1 MRFTSFVT
9 MTATALVLAA
19 CGSEPTGS
27 LEDLLSFDAAQG
39 PTTVT
44 ATKTAAGLLTKTFPW
59 TIEKSAA
66 VESLDLF
73 TGDQAAVTFTVT
85 LTRGDSVNVSAV
97 AGEVCVTNPGAH
109 PTEGLTI
116 TDKVQYHTGD
126 GNFQDLSDAAIT
138 ITPDEQVEA
147 GATVCFPYEIAF
159 APQTNATYQNVASV
173 SITNLDEGAEP
184 ASATAPF
191 TLPDTLTG
199 ERNRAVNVQDSSG
212 QSWAFEDS
220 GSQTYDMPFVCDDH
234 AGENENVVTIVETG
248 QTAAATVTVNCYAL
262 TVAKTAVTEFT
273 RTFGWEVLKTSDST
287 HLILPAGFPWD
298 VAYTVTVDTAGYAD
312 GDAKLSGVITID
324 NPAPMAAK
332 LLGVADMVS
341 PDIAMTV
348 TCPVEFPVTID
359 AGGTLECTYAG
370 DLPDVTERSNTAS
383 VTLQNVSIDAAGAA
397 TETGTTDFTGAAAV
411 TFGDP
416 ANLLDACAVVTDD
429 RYGEL
434 GTACLADGLPKAFTY
449 SLTLGAYDACGMYSE
464 TNTVS
469 YKTSDTEV
477 SGEATWTV
485 EVNVPCGQDCTLSQG
500 YWKNHSEHGPAPY
513 DDTWALLPS
522 GADTPF
528 YDTGLT
534 WLFLMREPP
543 KGGNAYIKLAR
554 QFMAA
559 WLNGLH
565 GANLSAV
572 AADVQRAMDLLQEYD
587 GSPSAYDVDDKDLQ
601 KEFNQ
606 LQELLDEFNNGRM
619 EPGSCEE
626 DASSSSFG
634 EPMF

>member
-1 MRFTSFVT
+1 MRFWSIIALS
-9 MTATALVLAA
+9 ATAVALAA

-27 LEDLLSFDAAQG
+27 LDDLLNFGSAQG
-39 PTTVT
+39 PTTVS

-59 TIEKSAA
+59 TIEKAAA
-66 VESLDLF
+66 VETLDLF
-73 TGDQAAVTFTVT
+73 RGDQAAVTFTVT
-85 LTRGDSVNVSAV
+85 LARGDSVNVSAV

-126 GNFQDLSDAAIT
+126 GNFQDLSGATVT
-138 ITPDEQVEA
+138 ITPEQQVEA
-147 GATVCFPYEIAF
+147 GATECFPYEIPVT
-159 APQTNATYQNVASV
+159 PQTNGVYQNVASI
-173 SITNLDEGAEP
+173 SITNLEEGAEP

-220 GSQTYDMPFVCDDH
+220 GSQTYDIPFVCDDH
-234 AGENENVVTIVETG
+234 AGANENVVTIVETG

-273 RTFGWEVLKTSDST
+273 RTFGWEVMKTSDST

-298 VAYTVTVDTAGYAD
+298 VAYTVTVDTAGYTD
-312 GDAKLSGVITID
+312 GDAKLSGMITID

-332 LLGVADMVS
+332 VLGVSDMVS
-341 PDIAMTV
+341 PDLAMTV
-348 TCPVEFPVTID
+348 DCQVEFPVTID
-359 AGGTLECTYAG
+359 AGGTLECAYQG
-370 DLPDVTERSNTAS
+370 DLPDVAERSNTAS

-397 TETGTTDFTGAAAV
+397 TEMGTTDFTGAAAV

-416 ANLLDACAVVTDD
+416 ANLLDVCASVTDD
-429 RYGEL
+429 RYGDV
-434 GTACLADGLPKAFTY
+434 GSACLADGLPKVFTY

-469 YKTSDTEV
+469 YKTSDTEAT
-477 SGEATWTV
+477 GEATWSV
-485 EVNVPCGQDCTLSQG
+485 EVNVPCGQNCTLSHG

-513 DDTWALLPS
+513 DDTWALLPN

-528 YDTGLT
+528 FDTGLT
-534 WLFLMREPP
+534 WLFLMKEPP

-565 GANLSAV
+565 GASLSAV
-572 AADVQRAMDLLQEYD
+572 ADDVQRAMELLDEYD
-587 GSPSAYDVDDKDLQ
+587 GNPSAYGVDDKDLQ
-601 KEFNQ
+601 KEFNM
-606 LQELLDEFNNGRM
+606 LQGRLDEFNNGLI
-619 EPGSCEE
+619 EPGSCE
-626 DASSSSFG
+626 ASESSTSYG
-634 EPMF
+634 ELSL